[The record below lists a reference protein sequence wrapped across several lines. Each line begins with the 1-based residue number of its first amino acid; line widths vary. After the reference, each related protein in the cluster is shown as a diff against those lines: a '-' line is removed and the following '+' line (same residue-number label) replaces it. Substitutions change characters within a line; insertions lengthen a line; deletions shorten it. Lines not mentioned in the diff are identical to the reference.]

1 MNSVATTI
9 NTGVSG
15 QFSWESTSVLPYCGV
30 GAKTLRTSLL
40 GRIVDLKATR
50 HLL

>member
-15 QFSWESTSVLPYCGV
+15 QFSWGCTLPYRAGFGHNV
-30 GAKTLRTSLL
+30 YAKE
-40 GRIVDLKATR
+40 IAWYK
-50 HLL
+50 